1 MAQVNFGIRSDRGRF
16 LGNPG
21 CESYAMLRAVDLRL
35 GRDSFGRPL
44 SEEAHPWVRSM
55 PARVDTYTRP
65 VASLEGVRF
74 RKDTTEIAERP
85 PMTRVLQASIRATRS
100 EL

>member
-44 SEEAHPWVRSM
+44 SEEAHP
-55 PARVDTYTRP
+55 
-65 VASLEGVRF
+65 
-74 RKDTTEIAERP
+74 
-85 PMTRVLQASIRATRS
+85 
-100 EL
+100 